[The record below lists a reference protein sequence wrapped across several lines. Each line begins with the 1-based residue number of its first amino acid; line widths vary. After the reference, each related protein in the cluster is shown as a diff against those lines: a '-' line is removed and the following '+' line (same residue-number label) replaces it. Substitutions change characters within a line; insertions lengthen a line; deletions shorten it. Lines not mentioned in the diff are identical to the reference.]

1 MDTRNI
7 DKALDEYIKDGADGA
22 FVTGWVMVASI
33 SSPSHDIGSSDG
45 YVTITSDGLP
55 HHAQLGLLKMSLDDK
70 QAMALIASLSS
81 MMGSIGDDEDED

>member
-7 DKALDEYIKDGADGA
+7 DSALDEYIKDGHDGA
-22 FVTGWVMVASI
+22 FVTGWVMIASV

-55 HHAQLGLLKMSLDDK
+55 HHAQLGLLKMAMDDK
-70 QAMALIASLSS
+70 QAVAMIASLQSL
-81 MMGSIGDDEDED
+81 IAFNEENEDE